1 MISRE
6 RMRVENNR
14 GGGGGGGGSGKE
26 KICLHTAIVCSA
38 NPTLMDRGSD

>member
-6 RMRVENNR
+6 RIRVENNR
-14 GGGGGGGGSGKE
+14 GGGGGGSGKE